1 MASLWALLAVGTL
14 DMSESVKATPVVRG
28 ASGGGR
34 REGECGKDGSQVNA
48 EAPYSLS
55 LFLCPSVPRESTRKS
70 VDDDQG

>member
-1 MASLWALLAVGTL
+1 
-14 DMSESVKATPVVRG
+14 MSESVKATPVVRG

-55 LFLCPSVPRESTRKS
+55 LSFSVRLCLERALVSRWMMIR
-70 VDDDQG
+70 G